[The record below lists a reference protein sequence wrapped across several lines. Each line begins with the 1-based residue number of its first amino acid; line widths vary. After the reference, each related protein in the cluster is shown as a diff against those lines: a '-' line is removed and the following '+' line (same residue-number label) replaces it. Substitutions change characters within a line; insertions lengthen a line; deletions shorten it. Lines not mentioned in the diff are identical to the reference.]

1 MDVSPTALVNAAV
14 DMKQAQS
21 VQAVQ
26 VSVLKKSLDLQTSAA
41 AALLQA
47 IPANLPLASSG
58 PVGTQVNRMV

>member
-47 IPANLPLASSG
+47 TPANLPLASSG
-58 PVGTQVNRMV
+58 SVGTQVNRMV